1 MEAENIVEEPQANPY
16 NAKKDWATPIQSNTE
31 DANGLFFEKSQATSD
46 EAPEETEK
54 PKQKRTNYKK
64 RYDDLK
70 RHHDSK
76 IAEFKQRE
84 QELMA
89 ATKTNQPVYQAP
101 RSPEELEEFK
111 QQYPDLYDT
120 VETIAHSRSS
130 EQVEALQNQVS
141 ALQKR
146 EQEIVQREAI
156 SELQKRHPDFEELR
170 SSEEFHE
177 WAKLQPEDIQD
188 WIYANPDN
196 AGLASR
202 AIDLYKMENGLQIN
216 VPSKSS
222 KRPAKQAS
230 AADMV
235 STKTTTVD
243 AAQPAKIWTQR
254 EIASMSMAEYD
265 KYEQEIDQAIQEGR
279 VR

>member
-31 DANGLFFEKSQATSD
+31 DANGLFFEHSQATSD

-54 PKQKRTNYKK
+54 PKQKRANYKK

-84 QELMA
+84 QELLA
-89 ATKTNQPVYQAP
+89 TNQPTYQAP
-101 RSPEELEEFK
+101 RSAEELEEFK

-156 SELQKRHPDFEELR
+156 SELQKRHPDYVAQKSFT
-170 SSEEFHE
+170 SGQSFNQ
-177 WAKLQPEDIQD
+177 KIYKIGYMQIQIMLD
-188 WIYANPDN
+188 
-196 AGLASR
+196 
-202 AIDLYKMENGLQIN
+202 
-216 VPSKSS
+216 
-222 KRPAKQAS
+222 
-230 AADMV
+230 
-235 STKTTTVD
+235 
-243 AAQPAKIWTQR
+243 
-254 EIASMSMAEYD
+254 
-265 KYEQEIDQAIQEGR
+265 
-279 VR
+279 